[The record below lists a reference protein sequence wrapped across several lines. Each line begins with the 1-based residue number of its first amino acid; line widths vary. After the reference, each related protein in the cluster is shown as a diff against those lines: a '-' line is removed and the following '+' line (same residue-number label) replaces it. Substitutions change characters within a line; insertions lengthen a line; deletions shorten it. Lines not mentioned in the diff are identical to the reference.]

1 MDMEE
6 QGGYLD
12 DVAEQKPHLCER
24 AERLAMEHGVIR
36 SESARV
42 LTLVQAAAQED
53 ESGFLECCRELE
65 LLLARLDDHE
75 SRERELFFE
84 LYCEDEGGEG

>member
-1 MDMEE
+1 MEMEE
-6 QGGYLD
+6 EGGYLD
-12 DVAEQKPHLCER
+12 DVCEQKPHLADR

-36 SESARV
+36 SETTRV
-42 LTLVQAAAQED
+42 LGLVEAATPED
-53 ESGFLECCRELE
+53 DAAFAEACRELE